1 MGCSTNGSPCRSNGR
16 KHVNRQSPNTPAGER
31 QEPATSYLR
40 ESQATHK
47 NSGCLAHSLTF
58 PPRLLRYDRWSSLHQ
73 PSETL
78 RSSHNRP
85 ASTRESLLKALQ
97 SPRNS
102 QQDSPRSDTRMNSTH
117 DNHRMKQEE
126 LSSSLRNRRAHHD
139 APHSS

>member
-16 KHVNRQSPNTPAGER
+16 RHVNRQSPNTPAGER

-40 ESQATHK
+40 ESQVTHK

-85 ASTRESLLKALQ
+85 ASTGESLLKVLQ
-97 SPRNS
+97 FPRNS
-102 QQDSPRSDTRMNSTH
+102 QQGSPRSDTPMNSTH

-139 APHSS
+139 APHSN

>member
-40 ESQATHK
+40 ESQVTHK

-58 PPRLLRYDRWSSLHQ
+58 PPRLLRYDLWSSLHQ

-78 RSSHNRP
+78 RSSHNRL
-85 ASTRESLLKALQ
+85 ASTKGSLIEVLQ
-97 SPRNS
+97 SPQISR
-102 QQDSPRSDTRMNSTH
+102 QGSPRSDTRMNPNY
-117 DNHRMKQEE
+117 DNHRIKHEK
-126 LSSSLRNRRAHHD
+126 LSSPIRPLALGIKGE
-139 APHSS
+139 